1 MYNFLDTNLNI
12 AIHGLMWFFS
22 AEQTLLNINLSFIH
36 KYTYLYIV
44 SDVQNYTHWY
54 IVSDIYMFVQPIYVL
69 YLWKN
74 MFVNF
79 RFVIESQQNSL
90 LEEPVDLLKGT
101 FKTDVPF

>member
-1 MYNFLDTNLNI
+1 LYNFLDTNLNI

-22 AEQTLLNINLSFIH
+22 AEQTQYINLSFIQ

-101 FKTDVPF
+101 FKTDVHF

>member
-1 MYNFLDTNLNI
+1 
-12 AIHGLMWFFS
+12 
-22 AEQTLLNINLSFIH
+22 
-36 KYTYLYIV
+36 
-44 SDVQNYTHWY
+44 
-54 IVSDIYMFVQPIYVL
+54 MFVQPIYVL